1 MTMTKFIACCGLDC
15 ESCEARIA
23 TVNDNGA
30 LRQKVA
36 KEWSDLNGMEITP
49 EMINCV
55 GCRIDG
61 VKTLYCESLCPIR
74 QCAQERN
81 VETCG
86 SCGEMDACE
95 KLGMIV
101 KNNPDARWNLK
112 AYALIALRDRPELM
126 DRAAAWFHEKWGV
139 PTEAY
144 LECMTAYL
152 NRETEYGWY
161 LCLNGERIVSGL
173 GVIENDFHDRKDLT
187 PNVCAVYTEADCR
200 CQGIAGRLLN
210 MAVEDMRAKGIS
222 PLYLVTDHT
231 GFYERYGWEFLCM
244 VQGDGEPELTRMYI
258 HR

>member
-1 MTMTKFIACCGLDC
+1 MKKYIAYCGLDC
-15 ESCEARIA
+15 ERCEARRA
-23 TVNDNGA
+23 TVNDDNS

-36 KEWSDLNGMEITP
+36 KEWSELNGVEITP

-61 VKTLYCESLCPIR
+61 VKTPFCEALCPIR
-74 QCAQERN
+74 QCARERN

-86 SCGEMDACE
+86 SCGEMDGCE

-112 AYALIALRDRPELM
+112 AYALIALRDRPELI
-126 DRAAAWFHEKWGV
+126 DPAAAWFHEKWRV

-144 LECMTAYL
+144 LNCMTAYL

-161 LCLNGERIVSGL
+161 LCLTGERIVGGL

-210 MAVEDMRAKGIS
+210 MAVEDMRARGIT
-222 PLYLVTDHT
+222 PLYLVTDHI
-231 GFYERYGWEFLCM
+231 GFYERYGWEYFCM
-244 VQGDGEPELTRMYI
+244 VQGDGEPEMTRMYI